1 MIFWSSKSIKLAAD
15 QDEGIPNLLH
25 HQPLQVTTIP
35 NRIILRTW
43 ISSDLA
49 AGSGEEEEEEQEG
62 EGINGQSHRRH
73 RSTDRSPLSD
83 RGATATSAAASAAV
97 SPASATI
104 NLSTAYMHAVNTNS
118 YKEIWHTIHRHHSEE
133 GEASHS
139 AGTPSPDGLIERVL
153 QPDRASIEEALRGAT
168 PNHLTRLISDYFDS
182 SENTSLVCLS
192 LRRIVDRAR
201 AMYAPIGELIDLLPS
216 ADGHHAFLT
225 HHQCDWAF
233 DRLLEFDL
241 CGNPFPVP
249 SSSEESSFHGM
260 RGCFSNL
267 KQQLD
272 LRLFK
277 ARRKRRLAYRATRGI
292 GAGLIL
298 FTVGL
303 AVAGAVLA
311 THAIVVIMVGPSI
324 VIGGCLPT
332 RDLRGGS
339 RPRQRDYMAQL
350 DAASRGAYVLNNDLE
365 TIERLVA
372 RLHANVESDRD
383 LVRLGLESG
392 RGQQHQIEEVLRQ
405 FRRNHPSFLNQ
416 LEDLEEHICCFLAS
430 INSSRSLLLRQIQ
443 HQPPPP

>member
-1 MIFWSSKSIKLAAD
+1 MNCFRGRSRRGHPRSAPSPAI
-15 QDEGIPNLLH
+15 
-25 HQPLQVTTIP
+25 T
-35 NRIILRTW
+35 
-43 ISSDLA
+43 
-49 AGSGEEEEEEQEG
+49 GSGEEEEEEEEQEG
-62 EGINGQSHRRH
+62 EGINRINGQSRRRR

-83 RGATATSAAASAAV
+83 RGPAATSAAASAAV

-104 NLSTAYMHAVNTNS
+104 NLSRKYMDAVNTNS
-118 YKEIWHTIHRHHSEE
+118 YKEIWNTIHRHHSEE
-133 GEASHS
+133 GESSRS
-139 AGTPSPDGLIERVL
+139 AGTPSSDGLIARVL
-153 QPDRASIEEALRGAT
+153 QPDRASIEEALRGAP
-168 PNHLTRLISDYFDS
+168 PNHLTRLVSDYFDS
-182 SENTSLVCLS
+182 SESTSQFCLS
-192 LRRIVDRAR
+192 LRRVVDRAR
-201 AMYAPIGELIDLLPS
+201 SMYAPIGELIDLLPS
-216 ADGHHAFLT
+216 ADGHHACLT

-233 DRLLEFDL
+233 DRLLEFDR
-241 CGNPFPVP
+241 CGNPFPIP
-249 SSSEESSFHGM
+249 SSGEESSFHGM

-292 GAGLIL
+292 GTCLIL

-303 AVAGAVLA
+303 AIAGAVLA
-311 THAIVVIMVGPSI
+311 SHAIVVIMAGPS
-324 VIGGCLPT
+324 VLIGGCLPT

-339 RPRQRDYMAQL
+339 RRRLRDYMAQL

-372 RLHANVESDRD
+372 RLHANVESDRE
-383 LVRLGLESG
+383 LVQLGLDSG

-416 LEDLEEHICCFLAS
+416 LEDLEEHICCFLTS

-443 HQPPPP
+443 HQPPTP